1 MPLLIPVAK
10 NKAGETVTPTC
21 SKGDRPF
28 TCLGCSKPLV
38 LRQGEIKRWHFA
50 HHSRTMM
57 SVRLVGRPTSTWR
70 PSCCQS
76 HTSPGSTSPQ
86 SVAACVTQWKSSTT
100 GARRHRSIVMTGYT
114 PRMWPFCAPGSWRL
128 SLRSWRRTR
137 PMENRWRPELSVWEV
152 EAMGVWRQQ
161 KRLTLTTDTIHVP
174 SLLSLKDCAECAR
187 ESRESH
193 ERREKLMAVEKQES
207 EDYRRQ
213 HNERVKT
220 TVVIKDDNT
229 LLRNGVLMKRF
240 FTSLATALTVVTG
253 GRGLP

>member
-1 MPLLIPVAK
+1 MAFRAPFKDNDECSAGGETYVHLAAKLLSVTHITRFDFAAKCGRLRHAVEKQYHGCTAAQEHRYDGVHSADVAVLR
-10 NKAGETVTPTC
+10 AGELEAIVEVMATHKTDGESLASRIECVG
-21 SKGDRPF
+21 GD
-28 TCLGCSKPLV
+28 
-38 LRQGEIKRWHFA
+38 
-50 HHSRTMM
+50 
-57 SVRLVGRPTSTWR
+57 
-70 PSCCQS
+70 
-76 HTSPGSTSPQ
+76 
-86 SVAACVTQWKSSTT
+86 
-100 GARRHRSIVMTGYT
+100 
-114 PRMWPFCAPGSWRL
+114 
-128 SLRSWRRTR
+128 
-137 PMENRWRPELSVWEV
+137 NVWEV

-240 FTSLATALTVVTG
+240 FYKPGDSIDCRYGWARAAEV
-253 GRGLP
+253 